1 MEYFLDKYNNID
13 ILILKKK
20 KLIKLFKNLT
30 KLEYIE
36 IFNIIQQNNGQY
48 SENKNGIFVNLSNI
62 SEHILDKIFN
72 FLNFIKHN
80 KEDLNKNEEYV
91 NNTQK
96 KIIDINENIDNLENI
111 ENSGNLANSENI
123 SNNIHDIHD
132 NNSKYLSFS
141 SEEDEDVEN
150 KISLKK
156 KKNKY
161 SGTKAKMIKS
171 IKDNDFNKNK
181 K

>member
-1 MEYFLDKYNNID
+1 MEYFLDKSNNID
-13 ILILKKK
+13 KLILKKK
-20 KLIKLFKNLT
+20 KLIELCKNLT

-80 KEDLNKNEEYV
+80 KEDLNKYEEYV
-91 NNTQK
+91 NTTQK
-96 KIIDINENIDNLENI
+96 KITDSNESIECLTTDSVENT
-111 ENSGNLANSENI
+111 ENI
-123 SNNIHDIHD
+123 SNNVYDTSD

-156 KKNKY
+156 KKIKY

-171 IKDNDFNKNK
+171 IKDNDYNKNK